1 MRRLA
6 FPQLLRLPAMGVLV
20 AASMLA
26 AAGPAA
32 AGQGFAPH
40 TWGGPHS
47 NAKSNWGG
55 YAASG
60 SSGEF
65 TTIKGGW
72 TEPVTTCT
80 AKHDLAAP
88 WVGLDGYG
96 TSTVEQTGV
105 QVACNTGKPI
115 YSGWYEMYPASP
127 VYFSNPVS
135 ASDKFQASVTASGHS
150 YTLVLQDV
158 TKGWKHTIHKTLG
171 SSKNASAEAVIEAP
185 GGYPGFP
192 NGVTFTNVTVNGHPL
207 SFYSPTKLL
216 SGPYVPGPLNGGT
229 FTIKKG

>member
-6 FPQLLRLPAMGVLV
+6 FPQLLRLTAMGALV
-20 AASMLA
+20 AASMMA
-26 AAGPAA
+26 AAPAA

-65 TTIKGGW
+65 TTIKGNW
-72 TEPVTTCT
+72 TEPVTKCL
-80 AKHDLAAP
+80 KSGDLAAP
-88 WVGLDGYG
+88 WLGLDGYG
-96 TSTVEQTGV
+96 TQTVEQTGV
-105 QVACNTGKPI
+105 QVACNTGKPV
-115 YSGWYEMYPASP
+115 YSGWYEMYPANP

-135 ASDKFQASVTASGHS
+135 AGDKISASVTSSGTN

-158 TKGWKHTIHKTLG
+158 TKGWKQTVHKTLG
-171 SSKNASAEAVIEAP
+171 SAEDASAEAVIEAP
-185 GGYPGFP
+185 GGYPNFP
-192 NGVTFTNVTVNGHPL
+192 NGVKFTGVTVDGNLL
-207 SFYSPTKLL
+207 SHYSPTKLD

>member
-6 FPQLLRLPAMGVLV
+6 FPQLLRLPAMGALV
-20 AASMLA
+20 AATMMT
-26 AAGPAA
+26 AGPAAA

-60 SSGEF
+60 STGEF
-65 TTIKGGW
+65 KTITGNW
-72 TEPVTTCT
+72 TEPVTKCT

-88 WVGLDGYG
+88 WLGLDGYG

-105 QVACNTGKPI
+105 QVACNTGKPV

-127 VYFSNPVS
+127 KYFGNPVS
-135 ASDKFQASVTASGHS
+135 AGDKFHASVTASGHS
-150 YTLVLQDV
+150 YTLVLQDL
-158 TKGWKHTIHKTLG
+158 TKHWTKKIHKSLA
-171 SSKNASAEAVIEAP
+171 SAKNASAEAVIEAP
-185 GGYPGFP
+185 GGYPNFP
-192 NGVTFTNVTVNGHPL
+192 NGVKFTNVKVNGHPL
-207 SFYSPTKLL
+207 SFYHPTKLL

-229 FTIKKG
+229 FTIKRG